1 MTTKTPQQFRRQ
13 NVKNLFDKILK
24 RGKTELIPLS
34 IDISESIEDG
44 LTTVNLSLTEKS
56 YHSVKVK
63 FLKDIKA
70 KGYVDGL
77 FKGLQEEY
85 KESYPTLNRI
95 KLIDLS
101 VIPTIKKTSSVGSDA
116 KTNVS
121 LSVNVDQHGEAEFY
135 HRSRSMVR
143 SSFFAVLK
151 AFEFYINCERTFV
164 NLKNILEDAQS
175 RNRGDIIQTCLL
187 DLSKLT
193 EVNTYEG

>member
-101 VIPTIKKTSSVGSDA
+101 VCYGSF
-116 KTNVS
+116 KSTKLN
-121 LSVNVDQHGEAEFY
+121 L
-135 HRSRSMVR
+135 
-143 SSFFAVLK
+143 
-151 AFEFYINCERTFV
+151 TF
-164 NLKNILEDAQS
+164 
-175 RNRGDIIQTCLL
+175 
-187 DLSKLT
+187 
-193 EVNTYEG
+193 